1 LTEGFNSSIAD
12 LPIFEHSFW
21 KKEQFSGGKDI
32 LYRFGVK
39 KQDAK
44 RRFLCYTE
52 K

>member
-39 KQDAK
+39 K
-44 RRFLCYTE
+44 
-52 K
+52 

>member
-1 LTEGFNSSIAD
+1 LTEGFNFSIAD

-39 KQDAK
+39 KTRCKTAI
-44 RRFLCYTE
+44 LVLY
-52 K
+52 